1 MIDSLVSTA
10 WLLDNIDNPK
20 VKIIDASWHMPDS
33 GRSAVSEYE
42 EQHIKNAVFFDID
55 RIVDTNNPSPH
66 MLPEESFFSESLS
79 ALGIGNEHHIIV
91 YDSSPFHSGL
101 RVWWMLRAFGHE
113 DVSYMDGG
121 LTKWITDGYPLVS
134 DKSAPAPAKFI
145 AALRSELVK
154 NSTDIFEN
162 ITTKK
167 AQVIDAR
174 ASARFTAEM
183 EEPRAGLRSGHIPNS
198 INIPFISLFDDN
210 DGTML
215 GTDEIRDIFT
225 NAGTDFNRPIVTSC
239 GSGVTACALMM
250 ALKSI
255 GKDDVAVYDG
265 SWSEWGSL
273 SEDIA
278 PVSIGSD

>member
-1 MIDSLVSTA
+1 MIDSLVTTA

-20 VKIIDASWHMPDS
+20 IKIIDASWFMPDS
-33 GRSAVSEYE
+33 GRSAISEYE
-42 EQHIKNAVFFDID
+42 GQHIKNAVFFDID
-55 RIVDTNNPSPH
+55 HIVHTSNPSPH
-66 MLPEESFFSESLS
+66 MLPEEAFFAESMS

-91 YDSSPFHSGL
+91 YDSSPLHSGL

-121 LTKWITDGYPLVS
+121 LTKWIADGYPLVS
-134 DKSAPAPAKFI
+134 AKPAPAPTKFI
-145 AALRSELVK
+145 ATLRPALVR
-154 NSTDIFEN
+154 NSTEILKN
-162 ITTKK
+162 ITSGNE
-167 AQVIDAR
+167 QVIDAR
-174 ASARFTAEM
+174 SSARFTAET

-198 INIPFISLFDDN
+198 INVPFSSLFNDN

-215 GTDEIRDIFT
+215 STDDIRSIFT
-225 NAGTDFNRPIVTSC
+225 GAGTDFNHPIVTSC
-239 GSGVTACALMM
+239 GSGITACALTM
-250 ALKSI
+250 ALKLI

-278 PVSIGSD
+278 PVAIGSD